1 MNRKWLLAINSVV
14 VLVCLLGLWQGL
26 IQLNHWPPYILPGP
40 MDVASSIH
48 RRFPSAAVGGIA
60 VAMVFA
66 QWRWLR
72 QLLYPYTILLQT
84 VPIIAITPLIIDWVG
99 AGTLAVM
106 LVTFIICV
114 APIIANTTQ
123 GLVSVDENLINLFVM
138 NKATPA
144 QIMFKLRLP
153 NALPNLFAGL
163 RISSG
168 ISVAGGLIGE
178 LFAGS
183 TKVGEGGLGYA
194 ITYANNQMEI
204 SYVFA
209 LVLAATVLGFSFFF
223 IVMFL
228 EWLALHNWHE
238 SSRTQTPE

>member
-1 MNRKWLLAINSVV
+1 
-14 VLVCLLGLWQGL
+14 LWQGL

-48 RRFPSAAVGGIA
+48 RRFPSLLNSLMITTEEAAGGLTAAAVGGIA